1 MKNRFMI
8 GGAIVAVVALALGAA
23 AIAGPLSSGSSSTL
37 PTSSCGPLFY
47 KGPGGKPQYIIA
59 TDLPLSSSQR
69 AQTVAMQQAV
79 QFVLEKQYK
88 FKVGKFTVGY
98 QGCDDATAQT
108 GAWDP
113 AKCSSNARAYAAERT
128 LLGLLGTFNS
138 GCSKLIVP
146 ILNRAPGGAV
156 AMLSSANTNVG
167 LTHFAPW
174 NSPGEPK
181 IYYPT
186 GVRNYARVAA
196 SDDYQGPAGVTLLQ
210 SKAFKLAQ
218 GKAFAPIK
226 NVFILHDNQT
236 FGKGVAQA
244 FQAKAKAK
252 GLKVLGFLPWDA
264 KATSY
269 EAIGE
274 KIKASGAQ
282 SVYLGGIVCNNG
294 VKLLKDLRAVLGPKV
309 VFVGP
314 DGWTPYSAT
323 LGAGSAAQ
331 GMYISYAGQP
341 LEKLPPAG
349 KKFIAQFRAYAKIKG
364 NMPPYA
370 VYQAQAAQ
378 IMLDS
383 IARSDGTRA
392 SVVKA
397 MFKTQVK
404 NGIMGTFR
412 FDRNGDI
419 VPFKWISFD
428 QLRGKTGVPVYATV
442 CKLVGASCVVQKG
455 AK

>member
-1 MKNRFMI
+1 MSKRLLVI
-8 GGAIVAVVALALGAA
+8 SAITAVVGLTVGAVA
-23 AIAGPLSSGSSSTL
+23 FAGPQSPSKASVL
-37 PTSSCGPLFY
+37 PSSSCGPVFY
-47 KGPGGKPQYIIA
+47 KGSGSPQYLIA
-59 TDLPLSSSQR
+59 TDLPLQGAGR
-69 AQTVAMQQAV
+69 AQNLAMGQAV
-79 QFVLEKQYK
+79 RFVLEKQYK
-88 FKVGKFTVGY
+88 FKAGKYSIGF
-98 QGCDDATAQT
+98 QECDDSTAQT

-113 AKCSSNARAYAAERT
+113 AKCSSNARAYAADRT
-128 LLGLLGTFNS
+128 LIGVLGTFNS

-196 SDDYQGPAGVTLLQ
+196 SDDYQGPAAADYL
-210 SKAFKLAQ
+210 KL
-218 GKAFAPIK
+218 KKFK
-226 NVFILHDNQT
+226 NVFIVHDNQT

-244 FQAKAKAK
+244 FQARAKK
-252 GLKVLGFLPWDA
+252 LGLKIAGFVPWDA

-274 KIKASGAQ
+274 QIASSGAD

-294 VKLLKDLRAVLGPKV
+294 VKLIKDLRAAVGPKPQ
-309 VFVGP
+309 FVAP
-314 DGWTPYSAT
+314 DGFTPYSAT
-323 LGAGSAAQ
+323 LEAGSAAQ
-331 GMYISYAGQP
+331 GMVISYAGQP
-341 LEKLPPAG
+341 LQKLGPAG

-378 IMLDS
+378 IMLGA
-383 IARSDGTRA
+383 IAKSNGTRA
-392 SVVKA
+392 SVVKE
-397 MFKTQVK
+397 MFKTRVT

-412 FDRNGDI
+412 FDKNGDI
-419 VPFKWISFD
+419 IPNKWISFD
-428 QLRGKTGVPVYATV
+428 KLKGNAGLYEFAVVTKVGK
-442 CKLVGASCVVQKG
+442 
-455 AK
+455 

>member
-1 MKNRFMI
+1 VSKRLLVI
-8 GGAIVAVVALALGAA
+8 SAITAVVGLTVGAVA
-23 AIAGPLSSGSSSTL
+23 FAGPQSPSKASVL
-37 PTSSCGPLFY
+37 PSSSCGPVFY
-47 KGPGGKPQYIIA
+47 KGSGSPQYLIA
-59 TDLPLSSSQR
+59 TDLPLQGAGR
-69 AQTVAMQQAV
+69 AQNLAMGQAV
-79 QFVLEKQYK
+79 RFVLEKQYK
-88 FKVGKFTVGY
+88 FKAGKYSIGF
-98 QGCDDATAQT
+98 QECDDSTAQT

-113 AKCSSNARAYAAERT
+113 AKCSSNARAYAADRT
-128 LLGLLGTFNS
+128 LIGVLGTFNS

-167 LTHFAPW
+167 LTHSAPW

-196 SDDYQGPAGVTLLQ
+196 SDDYQGPAAADYL
-210 SKAFKLAQ
+210 KL
-218 GKAFAPIK
+218 KKFK
-226 NVFILHDNQT
+226 NVFIVHDNQT

-244 FQAKAKAK
+244 FQARAKK
-252 GLKVLGFLPWDA
+252 LGLKIAGFVPWDA

-274 KIKASGAQ
+274 QIASSGAD

-294 VKLLKDLRAVLGPKV
+294 VKLIKDLRAAVGPKV
-309 VFVGP
+309 QFVAP
-314 DGWTPYSAT
+314 DGFTPYSAT
-323 LGAGSAAQ
+323 LEAGSAAQ
-331 GMYISYAGQP
+331 GMVISYAGQP
-341 LEKLPPAG
+341 LQKLGPAG

-378 IMLDS
+378 IMLGA
-383 IARSDGTRA
+383 IAKSNGTRA
-392 SVVKA
+392 SVVKE
-397 MFKTQVK
+397 MFKTRVT

-412 FDRNGDI
+412 FDKNGDI
-419 VPFKWISFD
+419 IPNKWISFD
-428 QLRGKTGVPVYATV
+428 KLKGNAGLYEFAVVTKVGK
-442 CKLVGASCVVQKG
+442 
-455 AK
+455 